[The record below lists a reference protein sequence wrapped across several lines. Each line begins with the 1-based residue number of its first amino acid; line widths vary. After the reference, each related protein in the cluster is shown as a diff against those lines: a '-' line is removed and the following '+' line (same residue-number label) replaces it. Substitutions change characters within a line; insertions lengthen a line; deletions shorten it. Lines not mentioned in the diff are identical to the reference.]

1 MNKTAVQNF
10 VYDVRTFKIFLVLLF
25 SYEMETNHICSSQP
39 WYGIDRFSD
48 VSEYEIYPKSAG
60 TQNRQFVSFIPRYLI
75 FFQNCSDS
83 FIDKI

>member
-1 MNKTAVQNF
+1 
-10 VYDVRTFKIFLVLLF
+10 
-25 SYEMETNHICSSQP
+25 METNHICSSQP
-39 WYGIDRFSD
+39 WYGIDRFSN

-83 FIDKI
+83 FIDKICVCQVFSTNPQADLGLGCYIENAYV